1 MQQHVPV
8 TMMLRS
14 TLIVFIALSLGLA
27 SGCGESEPTDNPGM
41 SSNDEEMGGEPNAV
55 ESGEGRFE
63 MGYNVVYQN
72 TPESFT
78 VIEDGA
84 AVPLIWGVQGSWM
97 VVLGFRSQNLVE
109 GAFDI
114 RAEITIDGVESGE
127 IWYELQETFPGGNGW
142 DYYYN
147 LFLAIDQNDPFEAG
161 TPATIQMSVE
171 DEAGNAVEASH
182 EVVIGETV
190 GGP

>member
-8 TMMLRS
+8 TMLRS
-14 TLIVFIALSLGLA
+14 ILTAFIALSLGLA
-27 SGCGESEPTDNPGM
+27 FGCGESEATDNSGM
-41 SSNDEEMGGEPNAV
+41 STNTADMGEPDGDRGEE
-55 ESGEGRFE
+55 ESFE
-63 MGYNVVYQN
+63 VGYNVVGQN
-72 TPESFT
+72 TPDSFT
-78 VIEDGA
+78 VVEDGA
-84 AVPLIWGVQGSWM
+84 AIPLIWGVQGSWM

-114 RAEITIDGVESGE
+114 RAEITIDGVASGD

-147 LFLAIDQNDPFEAG
+147 LFLAIDQNDPPEAG

-171 DEAGNAVEASH
+171 DGAGNAVEATH
-182 EVVIGETV
+182 QVVIGETV